1 MNKQVEQIL
10 NEIERWKKELRLS
23 TSCEAKY
30 RREMLD
36 DISEFID
43 SLPEE
48 PVSEDLE
55 EASKNYADN
64 EEYGDDVYLAIKAAF
79 KAGAK
84 WQSKKEQDI
93 IETAE
98 EHAFLAGANWQ
109 KEQMMKDAVDADAV
123 FDYYDDQ
130 DRLYVSILATDVLAK
145 KYSLKDGDKV
155 KIIIV
160 KE

>member
-1 MNKQVEQIL
+1 MNKQVEKIR

-43 SLPEE
+43 SLQEN

-55 EASKNYADN
+55 EASEKYACRFTSSK
-64 EEYGDDVYLAIKAAF
+64 YGHDKIKATF
-79 KAGAK
+79 K
-84 WQSKKEQDI
+84 D
-93 IETAE
+93 
-98 EHAFLAGANWQ
+98 GANWQ
-109 KEQMMKDAVDADAV
+109 KKQMMKDAVDADAI

-130 DRLYVSILATDVLAK
+130 DRLYVSILATDVLAE
-145 KYSLKDGDKV
+145 KYGLKDKSKV
-155 KIIIV
+155 KIIII
-160 KE
+160 KEEENERI